1 MTGYRILDTG
11 YWIRN
16 TNKINRMI
24 KKIFKNDPSITLGR
38 ILVLTIM
45 TGSAMALNWMGAFPL
60 NFVRAVWAGLAF
72 FLFSTLLRLGH
83 IKLIHWGWDYGQM
96 ILNVAW
102 IFLFLRIS
110 GGAENPF
117 SLLFFLAIIAA
128 ANARLIKGAIFTATI
143 SSLAYAGI
151 LALEFQ
157 TFRKAAL
164 ISEQINFISAF
175 SADFLFRGYIYA
187 ICFYLVAA
195 FAGLLAERLQA
206 KGRQLEAADQA
217 WEELRLST
225 GDILEKMGSGLLT
238 LNVQGQIKFCN
249 RAGAQILGLDPAR
262 MTGAGYQSLLDGG
275 LSSLA
280 AVLQQSLSGDPGK
293 IVRNEVLL
301 TLRNGREIPLGVSAN
316 AIRYGDGRLQGIIA
330 ILQDLTEAKKIET
343 RLQEMERLEN
353 IQELVQS
360 LLQVVQPTIEQI
372 NKEATALMIVSPD
385 HNRAAEIIKQKAEA
399 IKKTLADFIRFAR
412 IENPDDQ
419 PNPGE
424 PSAQEG
430 VIIGQSNNFLD
441 ILKLVRQVAPSQSTV
456 LILGESGTGKEL
468 VARELHQLSA
478 RSAGSFVSINC
489 AALPETL
496 LESELFG
503 HVKGSF
509 TGAFRD
515 KPGLFQAAE
524 GGTFF
529 LDEVSETSPAI
540 QVKLLRVLQE
550 REVVPVG
557 GSRPVKVDVRL
568 ISATNVDLYKAVEDG
583 KFRRDLF
590 YRLNVIQLELPPLR
604 QRGQDI
610 LMLAEYF
617 LNKYCR
623 RQGRSAK
630 ALSPEARE
638 FLLGYRWPGNVR
650 ELENAMERAVVLSQG
665 PSIEKDHLPPD
676 LFKNPARSLPED
688 KAHRLPETSASGSLK
703 DEEKQIIRNVLQSC
717 NGNKTQAARKL
728 GIHYAT
734 LYRKLKLYG
743 IK

>member
-1 MTGYRILDTG
+1 
-11 YWIRN
+11 
-16 TNKINRMI
+16 MI
-24 KKIFKNDPSITLGR
+24 KILFKNDPAITFGR
-38 ILVLTIM
+38 ILLVAVM
-45 TGSAMALNWMGAFPL
+45 TGSAMALNRLGSLPL
-60 NFVRAVWAGLAF
+60 NFGMAVWAGLAF
-72 FLFSTLLRLGH
+72 FLFSILLRLGH

-96 ILNVAW
+96 VLNVVW
-102 IFLFLRIS
+102 IYLFLQIT
-110 GGAENPF
+110 GGADNPF
-117 SLLFFLAIIAA
+117 SLLFFLAIITA
-128 ANARLIKGAIFTATI
+128 ANARLVKGAIFTATI

-151 LALEFQ
+151 LAMEFQ
-157 TFRKAAL
+157 IFRKAAL
-164 ISEQINFISAF
+164 ISDRVDFVSAF

-206 KGRQLEAADQA
+206 KGRQLEAANQA
-217 WEELRLST
+217 WDELRLST

-238 LNVQGQIKFCN
+238 LNTQGQIKFCN

-262 MTGAGYQSLLDGG
+262 MTGIGHQSLLTGG
-275 LSSLA
+275 LSPLSS
-280 AVLQQSLSGDPGK
+280 VLQQSLSGDSSK
-293 IVRNEVLL
+293 ITRHEVIL
-301 TLRNGREIPLGVSAN
+301 TVTDGREIPLGISTN

-330 ILQDLTEAKKIET
+330 IFQDLTEAKKIET

-353 IQELVQS
+353 VRELAQT
-360 LLQVVQPTIEQI
+360 LLQVIQPAIEQI
-372 NKEATALMIVSPD
+372 NLEAAALTASPD
-385 HNRAAEIIKQKAEA
+385 HSQAAETIKQKAEA
-399 IKKTLADFIRFAR
+399 IKKTMADFIRFAR
-412 IENPDDQ
+412 IENPEDQ
-419 PNPGE
+419 PSPDAQSG
-424 PSAQEG
+424 QEG
-430 VIIGQSNNFLD
+430 AIIGQSKNFLD
-441 ILKLVRQVAPSQSTV
+441 ILKLVQQVAPSQSTV

-468 VARELHQLSA
+468 IAKELHK
-478 RSAGSFVSINC
+478 RSSRNTGSFVSINC

-557 GSRPVKVDVRL
+557 GSKPIKVDVRL

-610 LMLAEYF
+610 LLLADYF

-623 RQGRSAK
+623 RQGKSAK
-630 ALSPEARE
+630 TLSPEARE
-638 FLLGYRWPGNVR
+638 FLLSYRWPGNVR
-650 ELENAMERAVVLSQG
+650 ELENVMERAVVLSQG
-665 PSIEKDHLPPD
+665 PAIEKNHLPAD
-676 LFKNPARSLPED
+676 LFKNPTNAVPDQGQPQLQSI
-688 KAHRLPETSASGSLK
+688 TSSSLK
-703 DEEKQIIRNVLQSC
+703 DEEKQIILNVLQNC
-717 NGNKTQAARKL
+717 GGNKTKAAKKL

-743 IK
+743 IKQ

>member
-1 MTGYRILDTG
+1 
-11 YWIRN
+11 
-16 TNKINRMI
+16 MI
-24 KKIFKNDPSITLGR
+24 KNLFKNDPAITFGR
-38 ILVLTIM
+38 ILLILVM
-45 TGSAMALNWMGAFPL
+45 TGSAIGLNRMGALPL
-60 NFVRAVWAGLAF
+60 NLGLAF
-72 FLFSTLLRLGH
+72 WSGLLFIACSMLLRLGH
-83 IKLIHWGWDYGQM
+83 LKLSHWGWDYGQM
-96 ILNVAW
+96 ILNVSW
-102 IFLFLRIS
+102 IFLFLRIT

-128 ANARLIKGAIFTATI
+128 ANARLVKGAIFTATI
-143 SSLAYAGI
+143 SGLAYAGT

-164 ISEQINFISAF
+164 ITDKMDFLSAF

-195 FAGLLAERLQA
+195 FAGLLAERLQT
-206 KGRQLEAADQA
+206 KGKLLEAANQA

-238 LNVQGQIKFCN
+238 LNIQGQVKFCN
-249 RAGAQILGLDPAR
+249 RAGAQILGLETAR
-262 MTGAGYQSLLDGG
+262 MTGASHQSLLTGG
-275 LSSLA
+275 LAPLSL
-280 AVLQQSLSGDPGK
+280 VLQQSLSGNPGK
-293 IVRNEVLL
+293 IIRNEVTL
-301 TLRNGREIPLGVSAN
+301 TVKDGREIPLGISTN

-330 ILQDLTEAKKIET
+330 IFQDLTEAKKIET

-353 IQELVQS
+353 VRELAQT
-360 LLQVVQPTIEQI
+360 LLQVIQPAIEQI
-372 NKEATALMIVSPD
+372 NHEAAILMDSSD
-385 HNRAAEIIKQKAEA
+385 HSRAAETIKQKAEA
-399 IKKTLADFIRFAR
+399 IKKTMADFIRFAR

-419 PNPGE
+419 AGPDE
-424 PSAQEG
+424 QSAQEG
-430 VIIGQSNNFLD
+430 AIIGQSKNFLD
-441 ILKLVRQVAPSQSTV
+441 ILKMVQQVAPSQSTV

-468 VARELHQLSA
+468 IARELHRLSA
-478 RSAGSFVSINC
+478 RSIGSFVSINC

-557 GSRPVKVDVRL
+557 GSKPIKVDVRL
-568 ISATNVDLYKAVEDG
+568 ISATNSDLYKAVEEG
-583 KFRRDLF
+583 RFRRDLF

-610 LMLAEYF
+610 LMLADHF
-617 LNKYCR
+617 LNKYCH
-623 RQGRSAK
+623 RQGRPAK
-630 ALSPEARE
+630 SLSPEARE

-650 ELENAMERAVVLSQG
+650 ELENVMERAVVLSKG
-665 PSIEKDHLPPD
+665 PAIEKNHLPAD
-676 LFKNPARSLPED
+676 LFKKPA
-688 KAHRLPETSASGSLK
+688 KAIPDQGQPQLQNYTDSSLK
-703 DEEKQIIRNVLQSC
+703 EDEKQKIISVLQSC
-717 NGNKTQAARKL
+717 GGNKTKAAKKL

-743 IK
+743 IKG

>member
-1 MTGYRILDTG
+1 
-11 YWIRN
+11 
-16 TNKINRMI
+16 MI
-24 KKIFKNDPSITLGR
+24 KTLFKNDPAITFGR
-38 ILVLTIM
+38 MLLVAVM
-45 TGSAMALNWMGAFPL
+45 TGSAMFLNRLGALPL
-60 NFVRAVWAGLAF
+60 NFGWAVWSGLAF
-72 FLFSTLLRLGH
+72 CLFSPLLRLGH
-83 IKLIHWGWDYGQM
+83 IKLAHWGWDYGQM
-96 ILNVAW
+96 MLNVAW
-102 IFLFLRIS
+102 IFLFIRIT
-110 GGAENPF
+110 GGSENPF

-128 ANARLIKGAIFTATI
+128 ANARLAKGAIFTATI
-143 SSLAYAGI
+143 SGLAYA
-151 LALEFQ
+151 LSLSLEYQ

-164 ISEQINFISAF
+164 LLSEKIDFVSAF

-206 KGRQLEAADQA
+206 KGKLLEAANQA

-238 LNVQGQIKFCN
+238 LNLQGQIKFCN
-249 RAGAQILGLDPAR
+249 RAGAQILGLDPVR
-262 MTGAGYQSLLDGG
+262 MTGAGHQSLLTGG
-275 LSSLA
+275 LTPLS
-280 AVLQQSLSGDPGK
+280 AVLQQSLLVDARK
-293 IVRNEVLL
+293 IIRHEVTL
-301 TLRNGREIPLGVSAN
+301 TLKDGQEIPLGISTN

-330 ILQDLTEAKKIET
+330 IFQDLTEAKKIET

-353 IQELVQS
+353 VRELTQN
-360 LLQVVQPTIEQI
+360 LLQVVQPAIEQI
-372 NKEATALMIVSPD
+372 NLEAAALMKSPD
-385 HNRAAEIIKQKAEA
+385 HSQAAGIIKQKAEA

-412 IENPDDQ
+412 IENPEDHASLDQ
-419 PNPGE
+419 PGD
-424 PSAQEG
+424 QEG
-430 VIIGQSNNFLD
+430 AIIGQSKNFLD
-441 ILKLVRQVAPSQSTV
+441 IIKLARQVAPSQSTV

-468 VARELHQLSA
+468 VARELHRLSP
-478 RSAGSFVSINC
+478 RSAAAFVSINC

-524 GGTFF
+524 GGTFL

-557 GSRPVKVDVRL
+557 GSKPIKVDVRL
-568 ISATNVDLYKAVEDG
+568 ISATNVDLYKAVEEG

-590 YRLNVIQLELPPLR
+590 YRLNVIQMELPPLR

-623 RQGRSAK
+623 RQGKPAK
-630 ALSPEARE
+630 ALSLEARE

-650 ELENAMERAVVLSQG
+650 ELENVMERAVVLSQG
-665 PSIEKDHLPPD
+665 PAIEKSHLPAELFRKPAAGIPD
-676 LFKNPARSLPED
+676 RPEEEVLS
-688 KAHRLPETSASGSLK
+688 KAPSSGSLK
-703 DEEKQIIRNVLQSC
+703 DDEKQKILTVLQNC
-717 NGNKTQAARKL
+717 GGNKTLAAKKL

-743 IK
+743 IKQ

>member
-1 MTGYRILDTG
+1 
-11 YWIRN
+11 
-16 TNKINRMI
+16 MI
-24 KKIFKNDPSITLGR
+24 KTIFKNDPAITFGR
-38 ILVLTIM
+38 ILLVVIM
-45 TGSAMALNWMGAFPL
+45 TGSAMALNRLGALPL
-60 NFVRAVWAGLAF
+60 NLGLAVWAGLAF
-72 FLFSTLLRLGH
+72 CLFSTLLRLGH
-83 IKLIHWGWDYGQM
+83 IKLINWGWDYGQM
-96 ILNVAW
+96 VLNVAW
-102 IFLFLRIS
+102 IFLFIRIT

-128 ANARLIKGAIFTATI
+128 ANTRLVKGAIFTATI
-143 SSLAYAGI
+143 SGLAYAGI

-157 TFRKAAL
+157 TFRKAAV
-164 ISEQINFISAF
+164 IADKIDFISAF

-206 KGRQLEAADQA
+206 KGKLLEAANQA

-238 LNVQGQIKFCN
+238 LNTQGQIKFCN
-249 RAGAQILGLDPAR
+249 RAGAQILGLDPALV
-262 MTGAGYQSLLDGG
+262 TGASHQTLLGEG
-275 LSSLA
+275 LSPLSAILH
-280 AVLQQSLSGDPGK
+280 QSLSGDPGR
-293 IVRNEVLL
+293 IIRNEVVL
-301 TLRNGREIPLGVSAN
+301 TVKDGREIPLGISTN

-330 ILQDLTEAKKIET
+330 IFQDLTEAKKIET

-353 IQELVQS
+353 VRELSQT
-360 LLQVVQPTIEQI
+360 LLQVIQPAIEQI
-372 NKEATALMIVSPD
+372 NREAAILMDSPE
-385 HNRAAEIIKQKAEA
+385 HGQAAETIKQKAEA
-399 IKKTLADFIRFAR
+399 IKKTMADFIRFAR
-412 IENPDDQ
+412 IENPE
-419 PNPGE
+419 NLPGPDE
-424 PSAQEG
+424 ISSQEG
-430 VIIGQSNNFLD
+430 AIIGQSNNFLD
-441 ILKLVRQVAPSQSTV
+441 ILRLVQQVAPSQSTV

-468 VARELHQLSA
+468 IARELHRLSP
-478 RSAGSFVSINC
+478 RSASSFVSINC

-557 GSRPVKVDVRL
+557 GSKPIKVDVRL

-610 LMLAEYF
+610 LMLADYF

-623 RQGRSAK
+623 RQGKSSK
-630 ALSPEARE
+630 ILSPEARE

-650 ELENAMERAVVLSQG
+650 ELENVMERAVVLSKG
-665 PSIEKDHLPPD
+665 PSIEKNHLPSD
-676 LFKNPARSLPED
+676 LFKKSTNVIPDSGQIQQFQT
-688 KAHRLPETSASGSLK
+688 KTSSSLK
-703 DEEKQIIRNVLQSC
+703 DEEKQIILSMIQSC
-717 NGNKTQAARKL
+717 GGNKTHAAKKL

-743 IK
+743 IKG

>member
-1 MTGYRILDTG
+1 
-11 YWIRN
+11 
-16 TNKINRMI
+16 MI
-24 KKIFKNDPSITLGR
+24 KFIFKNDPAITFGR
-38 ILVLTIM
+38 ILLVAVM
-45 TGSAMALNWMGAFPL
+45 TGSAMALNRLGALPL
-60 NFVRAVWAGLAF
+60 NLSLALWAGLSFCLLAI
-72 FLFSTLLRLGH
+72 LFRLGH
-83 IKLIHWGWDYGQM
+83 IKLVHWGWDYGQM
-96 ILNVAW
+96 VLNVAW

-128 ANARLIKGAIFTATI
+128 ANSRLAKGAIFTATI
-143 SSLAYAGI
+143 SGLAYAGI

-164 ISEQINFISAF
+164 IADKLDFVSAF
-175 SADFLFRGYIYA
+175 SADFLFRGYVYA

-195 FAGLLAERLQA
+195 FAGLLAERLQS
-206 KGRQLEAADQA
+206 KGRQLEAANQA

-238 LNVQGQIKFCN
+238 LNTQGQIKFCN

-262 MTGAGYQSLLDGG
+262 LSGAGHQTLFTAG
-275 LSSLA
+275 LSPLSA
-280 AVLQQSLSGDPGK
+280 ILQQSLSGDPGK
-293 IVRNEVLL
+293 ILRNEVVL
-301 TLRNGREIPLGVSAN
+301 TLAGGREIPLGISTN

-330 ILQDLTEAKKIET
+330 IFQDLTDAKKMET

-353 IQELVQS
+353 IRELAQT
-360 LLQVVQPTIEQI
+360 LLQVIQPAIEQI
-372 NKEATALMIVSPD
+372 NREAAILMDSPG
-385 HNRAAEIIKQKAEA
+385 HGQAAETIKQKAEA
-399 IKKTLADFIRFAR
+399 IKKIMADFIRFAR
-412 IENPDDQ
+412 IENPEDRSDPQ
-419 PNPGE
+419 ESSG
-424 PSAQEG
+424 QEG
-430 VIIGQSNNFLD
+430 AIIGQSKNFLD

-468 VARELHQLSA
+468 IARELHKLSS

-557 GSRPVKVDVRL
+557 GSRPIKVDVRL
-568 ISATNVDLYKAVEDG
+568 ISATNVDLFRAVEEG

-604 QRGQDI
+604 QRGTDI
-610 LMLAEYF
+610 LMLADHF

-623 RQGRSAK
+623 RQGKPAK
-630 ALSPEARE
+630 IITPEARE

-650 ELENAMERAVVLSQG
+650 ELENVMERAVVLSKG
-665 PSIEKDHLPPD
+665 PAIEKNHLPAD
-676 LFKNPARSLPED
+676 LFKGPTGAVTAQGTARQPSQ
-688 KAHRLPETSASGSLK
+688 SSSSLK
-703 DEEKQIIRNVLQSC
+703 DEEKQIILNTLQC
-717 NGNKTQAARKL
+717 CGGNKTQTAKKL

>member
-1 MTGYRILDTG
+1 MTD
-11 YWIRN
+11 N
-16 TNKINRMI
+16 
-24 KKIFKNDPSITLGR
+24 IFKNDPAITLGR
-38 ILVLTIM
+38 ILLVAVM
-45 TGSAMALNWMGAFPL
+45 TGSAMALNRLGALPL
-60 NFVRAVWAGLAF
+60 NYGLALWAGLAF
-72 FLFSTLLRLGH
+72 CLFSALLRLGH
-83 IKLIHWGWDYGQM
+83 LKLIHWGWDYGQM
-96 ILNVAW
+96 LLNAAW
-102 IFLFLRIS
+102 IFLFLRIT

-128 ANARLIKGAIFTATI
+128 ANARLAKGAIFTATV
-143 SSLAYAGI
+143 SGLAYAGV

-157 TFRKAAL
+157 TFRKAAVVADK
-164 ISEQINFISAF
+164 IDFISAF

-206 KGRQLEAADQA
+206 KGRLLEAANQA

-238 LNVQGQIKFCN
+238 LNAQGQIKFCN
-249 RAGAQILGLDPAR
+249 RAGAQILGLDPGR
-262 MTGAGYQSLLDGG
+262 VTGAVHQTLLTGG
-275 LSSLA
+275 LAPLSTI
-280 AVLQQSLSGDPGK
+280 LQQSLSGDPGRL
-293 IVRNEVLL
+293 VRSEVTL
-301 TLRNGREIPLGVSAN
+301 TVKDGRGIPLGISTN

-330 ILQDLTEAKKIET
+330 IFQDLTEAKKIET

-353 IQELVQS
+353 IRELSQT
-360 LLQVVQPTIEQI
+360 LLQVIQPAIERI
-372 NKEATALMIVSPD
+372 NHEAAILMDSPD
-385 HNRAAEIIKQKAEA
+385 HIQAAGTIKQKAEA
-399 IKKTLADFIRFAR
+399 IKKTMADFIRFAR
-412 IENPDDQ
+412 IENPEDQ
-419 PNPGE
+419 PGPEEQSG
-424 PSAQEG
+424 QEG
-430 VIIGQSNNFLD
+430 AIIGQSSNFLD
-441 ILKLVRQVAPSQSTV
+441 ILKLIRQVAPSQSTV

-468 VARELHQLSA
+468 AARELHRLSA
-478 RSAGSFVSINC
+478 RSAASFVSINC

-568 ISATNVDLYKAVEDG
+568 ISATNVDLYKAVEEG

-604 QRGQDI
+604 QRGRDI
-610 LMLAEYF
+610 LLLADYF

-630 ALSPEARE
+630 TLSPEARE

-650 ELENAMERAVVLSQG
+650 ELENVMERAVVLSKG
-665 PSIEKDHLPPD
+665 PAIEKNHLPAD
-676 LFKNPARSLPED
+676 LFKHPA
-688 KAHRLPETSASGSLK
+688 KAVSGEAPPQFKNSADSSLK
-703 DEEKQIIRNVLQSC
+703 DDEKQKITSVLQSC
-717 NGNKTQAARKL
+717 GGNKTQAAKKL

-734 LYRKLKLYG
+734 LHRKLKLYG
-743 IK
+743 IN

>member
-1 MTGYRILDTG
+1 
-11 YWIRN
+11 
-16 TNKINRMI
+16 MI
-24 KKIFKNDPSITLGR
+24 KNTFKNDPAVTFGR
-38 ILVLTIM
+38 IMMVSIM
-45 TGSAMALNWMGAFPL
+45 TGSAMVLNRLGALPL
-60 NFVRAVWAGLAF
+60 NFGWALWSSLAF
-72 FLFSTLLRLGH
+72 FVFATLLRLGH
-83 IKLIHWGWDYGQM
+83 IKLAHWGWDYGQM
-96 ILNVAW
+96 LLNVAW
-102 IFLFLRIS
+102 IFLFLRIT

-128 ANARLIKGAIFTATI
+128 ANARLAKGAIFTATI
-143 SSLAYAGI
+143 SGLAYALA

-164 ISEQINFISAF
+164 LSDKIDFVSAF
-175 SADFLFRGYIYA
+175 SADFLFRGYVYA

-206 KGRQLEAADQA
+206 KGRQLEAANQA

-238 LNVQGQIKFCN
+238 LNIQGQIKFCN

-262 MTGAGYQSLLDGG
+262 MTGASHQSLLDGG
-275 LSSLA
+275 LAPLSL
-280 AVLQQSLSGDPGK
+280 VLQQSLSGDPGRTL
-293 IVRNEVLL
+293 RNEVILSL
-301 TLRNGREIPLGVSAN
+301 KDGREIPLGISTN

-330 ILQDLTEAKKIET
+330 IFQNLSEAKKIET

-353 IQELVQS
+353 VRELTQT
-360 LLQVVQPTIEQI
+360 LLQVVQPAIEQI
-372 NKEATALMIVSPD
+372 NREAAVLMDSPD
-385 HNRAAEIIKQKAEA
+385 HSRAAETIKQKAEA
-399 IKKTLADFIRFAR
+399 IKKTMADFIRFAR
-412 IENPDDQ
+412 IENPEDQ
-419 PNPGE
+419 AATGE
-424 PSAQEG
+424 ESPQEG
-430 VIIGQSNNFLD
+430 AIIGQSGNFLD

-468 VARELHQLSA
+468 IARELHRLSA
-478 RSAGSFVSINC
+478 RSAASFVSINC

-568 ISATNVDLYKAVEDG
+568 ISATNVDLFKAVEEG

-610 LMLAEYF
+610 LILADYF

-623 RQGRSAK
+623 RQGKPAK
-630 ALSPEARE
+630 VLSPEARE
-638 FLLGYRWPGNVR
+638 FLLSYRWPGNVR
-650 ELENAMERAVVLSQG
+650 ELENVMERAVVLSKG
-665 PSIEKDHLPPD
+665 TAIEKNHLPAD
-676 LFKNPARSLPED
+676 LFKKTSGTAPDPGLPPAERRP
-688 KAHRLPETSASGSLK
+688 SASLK
-703 DEEKQIIRNVLQSC
+703 DEEKQIILSVLQSC
-717 NGNKTQAARKL
+717 GGNKTQAAKKL

-743 IK
+743 IKG

>member
-1 MTGYRILDTG
+1 RIL
-11 YWIRN
+11 
-16 TNKINRMI
+16 
-24 KKIFKNDPSITLGR
+24 
-38 ILVLTIM
+38 LVAVM
-45 TGSAMALNWMGAFPL
+45 TGSAMTLNRLGALPL
-60 NFVRAVWAGLAF
+60 NLGLAVWAGLAF
-72 FLFSTLLRLGH
+72 CLFSSLLRLGH

-96 ILNVAW
+96 ILNVSW
-102 IFLFLRIS
+102 IFLFLRIT

-128 ANARLIKGAIFTATI
+128 ANARLVKGAIFTATI
-143 SSLAYAGI
+143 SGLAYAGI

-164 ISEQINFISAF
+164 IADKLDFISAF

-206 KGRQLEAADQA
+206 KGRQLEAANLA
-217 WEELRLST
+217 WDELRLST

-238 LNVQGQIKFCN
+238 LNIQGQIKFCN
-249 RAGAQILGLDPAR
+249 RAGAQILGLDQVR
-262 MTGAGYQSLLDGG
+262 MTGAGHQSLLTGG
-275 LSSLA
+275 LAPLA
-280 AVLQQSLSGDPGK
+280 TVLQQSLSGDPGK
-293 IVRNEVLL
+293 IIRHEVTL
-301 TLRNGREIPLGVSAN
+301 TVNDGREIPLGVSTN

-330 ILQDLTEAKKIET
+330 IFQDLTEAKKIET

-353 IQELVQS
+353 VRELVQT
-360 LLQVVQPTIEQI
+360 LLQVIQPAIEQI
-372 NKEATALMIVSPD
+372 NHEAAILMDSPD
-385 HNRAAEIIKQKAEA
+385 HSQAAGTIKQKAEA
-399 IKKTLADFIRFAR
+399 IKKTMADFIRFAR
-412 IENPDDQ
+412 IENPEDQ
-419 PNPGE
+419 PGPDEQSG
-424 PSAQEG
+424 QEG
-430 VIIGQSNNFLD
+430 AIIGQSKNFLD
-441 ILKLVRQVAPSQSTV
+441 ILKLVQQVAPSQSTV

-468 VARELHQLSA
+468 IAKELHKLSA

-557 GSRPVKVDVRL
+557 GSRPIKVDVRL
-568 ISATNVDLYKAVEDG
+568 ISATNVDLYQAVEDG

-610 LMLAEYF
+610 LMLADYF

-623 RQGRSAK
+623 RQGKPAK
-630 ALSPEARE
+630 TLSPDARD

-650 ELENAMERAVVLSQG
+650 ELENVMERAVVLSQG
-665 PSIEKDHLPPD
+665 PAIEKNHLPSD
-676 LFKNPARSLPED
+676 LFKNSPNVVPTSGPQQFQG
-688 KAHRLPETSASGSLK
+688 KASSSLK
-703 DEEKQIIRNVLQSC
+703 DEEKQIILSMIQSC
-717 NGNKTQAARKL
+717 GGNKTQAAKKL

-743 IK
+743 IKQ

>member
-1 MTGYRILDTG
+1 
-11 YWIRN
+11 
-16 TNKINRMI
+16 MI
-24 KKIFKNDPSITLGR
+24 KTIFKNDPAITFGR
-38 ILVLTIM
+38 ILLVAIM
-45 TGSAMALNWMGAFPL
+45 TGSATALNRLGALPL
-60 NFVRAVWAGLAF
+60 SLGLAVWSGLVF
-72 FLFSTLLRLGH
+72 CLFATLLRMGY
-83 IKLIHWGWDYGQM
+83 IKLTHWGWDYGQM

-128 ANARLIKGAIFTATI
+128 ANTRLVKGAIFTATI
-143 SSLAYAGI
+143 AGMAYAGI

-157 TFRKAAL
+157 TFRKTAL
-164 ISEQINFISAF
+164 IADKMDFVSAF

-206 KGRQLEAADQA
+206 KGKLLEAANQA

-238 LNVQGQIKFCN
+238 LNIQGQIKFCN

-262 MTGAGYQSLLDGG
+262 MTGAGHQSMLTGG
-275 LSSLA
+275 LAPLSM
-280 AVLQQSLSGDPGK
+280 VLQQSLSGNPGK
-293 IVRNEVLL
+293 IVRSEVIL
-301 TLRNGREIPLGVSAN
+301 TVKDGREIPLGVSTN

-330 ILQDLTEAKKIET
+330 IFQDLTEAKKIET

-353 IQELVQS
+353 VRELAQT
-360 LLQVVQPTIEQI
+360 LLQVIQPAIEQI
-372 NKEATALMIVSPD
+372 NHEAAILMDSQD
-385 HNRAAEIIKQKAEA
+385 HSQAAETIKQKAEA
-399 IKKTLADFIRFAR
+399 IKKTMADFIRFAR
-412 IENPDDQ
+412 IENPEDQ
-419 PNPGE
+419 ANPGE
-424 PSAQEG
+424 QDLQEG
-430 VIIGQSNNFLD
+430 AIIGQSKNFLD
-441 ILKLVRQVAPSQSTV
+441 IMRLVQQVAPSQSTV

-468 VARELHQLSA
+468 IARELHRLSA
-478 RSAGSFVSINC
+478 RTVASFVSINC

-557 GSRPVKVDVRL
+557 GSKPIKVDVRL
-568 ISATNVDLYKAVEDG
+568 ISATNIDLYKAVEDG

-610 LMLAEYF
+610 LLLADYF

-623 RQGRSAK
+623 RQGKPAK
-630 ALSPEARE
+630 TLSPEARE

-650 ELENAMERAVVLSQG
+650 ELENVMERAAVLSKG
-665 PSIEKDHLPPD
+665 PDIEKNHLPAD
-676 LFKNPARSLPED
+676 LFKNPAAVVADQGQSQLPG
-688 KAHRLPETSASGSLK
+688 RASSSLK
-703 DEEKQIIRNVLQSC
+703 DEEKQIILSMIQSC
-717 NGNKTQAARKL
+717 GGNKSQAAKKL

>member
-1 MTGYRILDTG
+1 
-11 YWIRN
+11 
-16 TNKINRMI
+16 MI
-24 KKIFKNDPSITLGR
+24 KTLFKNDPAITFGR
-38 ILVLTIM
+38 ILLVAVM
-45 TGSAMALNWMGAFPL
+45 TGSAMALNRLGSLPL
-60 NFVRAVWAGLAF
+60 NFGMAVWAGLGF
-72 FLFSTLLRLGH
+72 CLFSILLRLGH
-83 IKLIHWGWDYGQM
+83 LRLIHWGWDYGHM
-96 ILNVAW
+96 VLNVVW
-102 IFLFLRIS
+102 IYLFLQIT
-110 GGAENPF
+110 GGADNPF
-117 SLLFFLAIIAA
+117 SLLFFLAIITA
-128 ANARLIKGAIFTATI
+128 ANARLVKGAIFTATI

-157 TFRKAAL
+157 IFRKAAL
-164 ISEQINFISAF
+164 ISDRVDFVSAF

-206 KGRQLEAADQA
+206 KGRQLEAANQA
-217 WEELRLST
+217 WDELRLST

-238 LNVQGQIKFCN
+238 LNTQGQIKFCN

-262 MTGAGYQSLLDGG
+262 MTGAGHQSLLTGG
-275 LSSLA
+275 LSPLSM
-280 AVLQQSLSGDPGK
+280 VLQQSLSGDSSK
-293 IVRNEVLL
+293 ITRHEVTL
-301 TLRNGREIPLGVSAN
+301 TVTDGREIPLGISTN

-330 ILQDLTEAKKIET
+330 IFQDLTEAKKIET

-353 IQELVQS
+353 VRELAQT
-360 LLQVVQPTIEQI
+360 LLQVIQPAIEQI
-372 NKEATALMIVSPD
+372 NLEAAALTASPD
-385 HNRAAEIIKQKAEA
+385 HSQAAETIKQKAEA
-399 IKKTLADFIRFAR
+399 IKKTMADFIRFAR
-412 IENPDDQ
+412 IENPEDQ
-419 PNPGE
+419 PSPDAQSG
-424 PSAQEG
+424 QEG
-430 VIIGQSNNFLD
+430 AIIGQSKNFLD
-441 ILKLVRQVAPSQSTV
+441 ILKLVQQVAPSQSTV

-468 VARELHQLSA
+468 IAKELHK
-478 RSAGSFVSINC
+478 RSSRNTGSFVSINC

-557 GSRPVKVDVRL
+557 GSKPIKVDVRL
-568 ISATNVDLYKAVEDG
+568 ISATNVDLYKAVEEG

-610 LMLAEYF
+610 LLLADYF

-623 RQGRSAK
+623 RQGKSAK
-630 ALSPEARE
+630 ILSPEARE
-638 FLLGYRWPGNVR
+638 FLLSYRWPGNVR
-650 ELENAMERAVVLSQG
+650 ELENVMERAVVLSQG
-665 PSIEKDHLPPD
+665 PAIEKNHLPAD
-676 LFKNPARSLPED
+676 LFKNPTNVVSDQGQPQLQSTT
-688 KAHRLPETSASGSLK
+688 TSSLK
-703 DEEKQIIRNVLQSC
+703 DEEKQIILSVLQSC
-717 NGNKTQAARKL
+717 GGNKTKAAKKL

-743 IK
+743 IKQ

>member
-1 MTGYRILDTG
+1 
-11 YWIRN
+11 
-16 TNKINRMI
+16 MI
-24 KKIFKNDPSITLGR
+24 KTIFKNDPAITFGR
-38 ILVLTIM
+38 ILLVAIM
-45 TGSAMALNWMGAFPL
+45 TGSAMALNRLGALPL
-60 NFVRAVWAGLAF
+60 SYGLAVWAGLAF
-72 FLFSTLLRLGH
+72 CLFSLLFRLGH
-83 IKLIHWGWDYGQM
+83 TKFSHWGWDYGQM

-102 IFLFLRIS
+102 IFLFLRIT

-128 ANARLIKGAIFTATI
+128 ANSRLVKGAIFTATI
-143 SSLAYAGI
+143 SGLAYAGI

-157 TFRKAAL
+157 TFRKAAV
-164 ISEQINFISAF
+164 IADKIDFVSAF

-206 KGRQLEAADQA
+206 KGKLLEAANQA

-238 LNVQGQIKFCN
+238 LNIQGQIKFCN

-262 MTGAGYQSLLDGG
+262 MTGAGHQTLLAGG
-275 LSSLA
+275 LAPLSM
-280 AVLQQSLSGDPGK
+280 VLQQSLSEDPGK
-293 IVRNEVLL
+293 TTRNEVIL
-301 TLRNGREIPLGVSAN
+301 TLKDGREIPLGISTN
-316 AIRYGDGRLQGIIA
+316 AIRYVDGRLQGIIA
-330 ILQDLTEAKKIET
+330 IFQDLTEAKKIET

-353 IQELVQS
+353 VRELAQT
-360 LLQVVQPTIEQI
+360 LLQVIQPAIEQI
-372 NKEATALMIVSPD
+372 NLEAALLMDSPD
-385 HNRAAEIIKQKAEA
+385 HSQAAETIKQKAEA
-399 IKKTLADFIRFAR
+399 IKKTMADFIRFAR
-412 IENPDDQ
+412 IENPENQTGPDDVQ
-419 PNPGE
+419 SGQDG
-424 PSAQEG
+424 A
-430 VIIGQSNNFLD
+430 IIGQSNNFLD

-468 VARELHQLSA
+468 IARELHRLSA
-478 RSAGSFVSINC
+478 RNAASFVSINC

-557 GSRPVKVDVRL
+557 GSRPIKVDVRL
-568 ISATNVDLYKAVEDG
+568 ISATNVDLYRAVEDG

-610 LMLAEYF
+610 LLLADYF

-623 RQGRSAK
+623 RQGKPAKTLSA
-630 ALSPEARE
+630 EARE

-650 ELENAMERAVVLSQG
+650 ELENVMERAVVLSQG
-665 PSIEKDHLPPD
+665 PAIEKNHLPAD
-676 LFKNPARSLPED
+676 LFKHPAAAVTGQGKPQVPGR
-688 KAHRLPETSASGSLK
+688 ASSSLK
-703 DEEKQIIRNVLQSC
+703 DEEKQIILNMIQSC
-717 NGNKTQAARKL
+717 GGNKSQAAKKL